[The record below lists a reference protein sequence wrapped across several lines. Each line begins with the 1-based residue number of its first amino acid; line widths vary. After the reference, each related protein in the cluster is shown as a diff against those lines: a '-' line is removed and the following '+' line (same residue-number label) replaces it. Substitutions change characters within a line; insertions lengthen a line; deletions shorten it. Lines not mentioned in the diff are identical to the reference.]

1 MFGGVAAQYSGIRFE
16 TVSEE
21 APAHGAI
28 LA

>member
-1 MFGGVAAQYSGIRFE
+1 MFSGIAAQYGGIRFE
-16 TVSEE
+16 PVSEE

>member
-1 MFGGVAAQYSGIRFE
+1 VLGGISAQNSGVRVE
-16 TVSEE
+16 AVSEE